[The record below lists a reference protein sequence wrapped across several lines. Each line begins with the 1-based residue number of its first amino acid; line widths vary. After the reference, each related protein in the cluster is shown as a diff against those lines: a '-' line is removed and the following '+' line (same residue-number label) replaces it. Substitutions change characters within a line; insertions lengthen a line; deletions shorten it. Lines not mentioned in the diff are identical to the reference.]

1 MEANID
7 EGKIKGAI
15 DSIELEKNEKIC
27 EQMKT
32 CICKIFGDTIGT
44 GFFCKILYN
53 NEYIPVLIT
62 NYHVIS
68 DEYINQN
75 TRLKISINN
84 EKIFDIIN
92 INEISKIYSSPRE
105 KYDIMIIKLKDE
117 KYNYL
122 ELDDNLF
129 NENSEEFYEEK
140 SIYILH
146 YPTGNKVSV
155 SFGNGVQ
162 KIKDDYYIKHLCN
175 TENCSSGSPI
185 LNLSTNKVIGIHKGR
200 HQNAK
205 KITVYNLGTLL
216 KYPLNEMEMES
227 KKSKNIT
234 KINNIKYI
242 NENYYISEKLKIMIL
257 LSISQSNGINKL
269 REYSSENPEEVY
281 LLDYNNLLKYKY
293 DEISS
298 LINENKDIIQ
308 IIENNNNQNYLYDSD
323 ILDKI
328 ISKINKDKLVELDKY
343 FRNKE
348 LSFSNL
354 KAKTEKMMLKE
365 NQSIDIYKQFFLV
378 KQNIFKT
385 IQDKFSIFPKSQ
397 NIHYI
402 YQDFDIIINIGSTPV
417 YMLFGNI
424 MNNIFNLIYILTYDR
439 ESYLYD
445 EINYIKKNGI
455 KKYMEERVVFSDK
468 NENDLI
474 SPIFSGNKI
483 IGNFYKYLPGINY
496 SLKSL
501 KNDFT
506 RYLNSEKLMK
516 VLKLFDYYGEFKEKM
531 KNNKNSKNNNRFFYL
546 IDKSIMDDIKKE
558 YNYDIIIQIL
568 SKCKF
573 KLSENSNQKKILF
586 ILKNLPYEIFE
597 EFIENKKIYEKRI
610 KEYTAPHIKSFKI
623 SYLSINTYYY
633 DNFEIIDPLIAD
645 LFIADINNLQ
655 GKSGKNS
662 DKNCVEC
669 NLIENK
675 VIIKFPKN
683 NNECL
688 YQIGILDDQNTFK
701 IEYLL
706 NYYRQ
711 YYNHF
716 NNIMRNL
723 NEYLSNVQFFEGT
736 CPITSENY
744 ELIGQIIK
752 MENKNSN

>member
-44 GFFCKILYN
+44 GFFCKILYS

-227 KKSKNIT
+227 KKSKNTT

-242 NENYYISEKLKIMIL
+242 KENYYVSEKLKIMIL
-257 LSISQSNGINKL
+257 LSISQSIGINKL

-397 NIHYI
+397 NIYYI
-402 YQDFDIIINIGSTPV
+402 YEDYDIIINIGSTPV

-445 EINYIKKNGI
+445 ELNSIKKNGI
-455 KKYMEERVVFSDK
+455 KKYMKERVFFLERKKEDI
-468 NENDLI
+468 I
-474 SPIFSGNKI
+474 SPIFFENKI
-483 IGNFYKYLPGINY
+483 IGNCYKYCPGINY

-501 KNDFT
+501 KNDFK
-506 RYLNSEKLMK
+506 SELMK
-516 VLKLFDYYGEFKEKM
+516 VLKLYDYYGEFKEKM
-531 KNNKNSKNNNRFFYL
+531 KNSNNSKNNNRFFYL
-546 IDKSIMDDIKKE
+546 VNKSVMECIKDY
-558 YNYDIIIQIL
+558 YNYYEIISFL
-568 SKCKF
+568 HN
-573 KLSENSNQKKILF
+573 LSENNNQNKMLFFLNNLSSRFYKFFEGPFETNKI
-586 ILKNLPYEIFE
+586 K
-597 EFIENKKIYEKRI
+597 YEKNI
-610 KEYTAPHIKSFKI
+610 KDFTKSILYAFNKDNIK
-623 SYLSINTYYY
+623 LYYY

-655 GKSGKNS
+655 GKSVIISVEN
-662 DKNCVEC
+662 NVEC

-675 VIIKFPKN
+675 IIIKCPENRLN
-683 NNECL
+683 NVNV
-688 YQIGILDDQNTFK
+688 YQIGILDDNNTFK
-701 IEYLL
+701 NEYFLI
-706 NYYRQ
+706 YYGQ

-716 NNIMRNL
+716 NHIMRNL
-723 NEYLSNVQFFEGT
+723 NKYLSSVQFYNR
-736 CPITSENY
+736 CPIVNAKGQR
-744 ELIGQIIK
+744 IGQIRIIK
-752 MENKNSN
+752 MRDKSGD